1 LCTFC
6 KISALADV
14 EPGLV
19 RASVQNL
26 LYHRVVGL
34 ASIFQY
40 SNVYTVTPALAALR
54 TDSQLQRDLLA
65 TAARQ
70 EGCLSDFRDVYNF
83 IASFTYGTTVR
94 DLCGKFP
101 TSVVGVD
108 ERRLVQHLVLKGVLR
123 RVHKFP
129 VWTGEGPGPEPR
141 LYQWFS
147 GQHNCDHISVA
158 TGLSTTQLD
167 KILEEDSSIVVI
179 HK

>member
-1 LCTFC
+1 MCTFC

-70 EGCLSDFRDVYNF
+70 EGCLSDFRYLLQCRWQGCL
-83 IASFTYGTTVR
+83 TLG
-94 DLCGKFP
+94 
-101 TSVVGVD
+101 
-108 ERRLVQHLVLKGVLR
+108 
-123 RVHKFP
+123 
-129 VWTGEGPGPEPR
+129 
-141 LYQWFS
+141 
-147 GQHNCDHISVA
+147 ISKA
-158 TGLSTTQLD
+158 LISTEIYV
-167 KILEEDSSIVVI
+167 KA
-179 HK
+179 